1 MEYLYSALVLHKAGK
16 DVTVDGV
23 TAVLDAAGVDVDSN
37 RVKALVA
44 ALETVDIEEALSSAV
59 MAAPAAAAPAASGS
73 AAAAAPAAEAEEEE
87 EEEEEGEVVED
98 DGLGSL
104 FG

>member
-44 ALETVDIEEALSSAV
+44 ALESVDIEEALSSAV
-59 MAAPAAAAPAASGS
+59 MAAPAAAAPAAS
-73 AAAAAPAAEAEEEE
+73 AAAAAPAAEAEEEAD
-87 EEEEEGEVVED
+87 EEEEGEVVED